1 MGTKITQNGHDFT
14 YVLTFPGERPIVE
27 TWSFERVAGFMFLVE
42 MHRQMSLKYSK
53 ERTYMNRYGNL
64 VYTFDG
70 MEFDND
76 TNRDLNRIFKM
87 LSSRVTNNE
96 RQELWLMERWQDA
109 IDWMENKVKDV
120 INSQERPFEINGQVV
135 ELPRFLQRPTE
146 EEYAERLEAERKMQ
160 EEEKAKEKAR
170 KAQPRPAQPKVLT
183 TGTPVGKAA
192 IGTHLKFNFIKY
204 GVMECVVTGY
214 SGRSYLVDVLRDGKV
229 IETGWKFAFT
239 SNRIVG

>member
-42 MHRQMSLKYSK
+42 MHRQKSLKYSK

-76 TNRDLNRIFKM
+76 TNRDLNRVFKM
-87 LSSRVTNNE
+87 LSSRVSDND
-96 RQELWLMERWQDA
+96 RQNLWLMERWQDA
-109 IDWMENKVKDV
+109 IDWMENKVKEV
-120 INSQERPFEINGQVV
+120 INSQERPFEIDGQVV
-135 ELPRFLQRPTE
+135 EFPRFLQRPTE
-146 EEYAERLEAERKMQ
+146 EEYAERLEAERKLK
-160 EEEKAKEKAR
+160 EEEAAKEKER
-170 KAQPRPAQPKVLT
+170 KAKPRPVQPKVLT
-183 TGTPVGKAA
+183 TGMPVDKAA
-192 IGTHLKFNFIKY
+192 IGTHLRFDFIKY